1 MSKILTYFFTANHG
15 NNFSDPFCPKSRKL
29 VIWHLDD
36 DPPVCSPRV
45 PPGSSGLISPRI
57 RQSFVENLTKTW
69 KSNMADNPH
78 VDWKLEI
85 SARQKVELNWIYISL
100 NLNKIGK
107 TEPFRSAFLSTNK
120 VTVEN
125 FDFCVAAP
133 ALSSAVRHVDR
144 LVLTAGMGP
153 WEGAQFSA
161 PAVES
166 GDFLRFA
173 LRNSKFW

>member
-1 MSKILTYFFTANHG
+1 MSKFLTFNFNPNYIEIISTILLSQSQG
-15 NNFSDPFCPKSRKL
+15 L
-29 VIWHLDD
+29 VIWDMD
-36 DPPVCSPRV
+36 VDSPVCSPRV